1 MSLMDAF
8 GTDDRCR
15 EILEELRWPEGAECP
30 RCGSAKLSRIKARG
44 QFDCDSCRY
53 QFSATAGTVFHDS
66 HLPLRKWFIA
76 TYLMTESKKGI
87 SANQLKRMLG
97 VSYKTAWY
105 LCHRIRSAM
114 QEAQPA
120 MLSGVVEAD
129 EAFIGGKARNMH
141 KSDRTRKI
149 HGTEGADKMTVV
161 GAIERGGKVRLRLLA
176 NRRKASVLG
185 FLEEV
190 VADEA
195 VAVYTDELPSYDK
208 RGDENTVHASVNHER
223 DEWVRGDVHTNT
235 VESVWSLFDRAMIG
249 SYHQLSRKH
258 LPAYLQEFEWRF
270 NNRENSYL
278 FRDTL
283 ARLISAEALPYKE
296 LTAQHPPGDRTG
308 HMLRSR
314 H

>member
-15 EILEELRWPEGAECP
+15 ATLEELRWPEGAECP
-30 RCGSAKLSRIKARG
+30 RCGSSKLSRIQARG

-53 QFSATAGTVFHDS
+53 QFSATAGTIFHDS

-97 VSYKTAWY
+97 VSYKTSWY

-114 QEAQPA
+114 QEASPA
-120 MLSGVVEAD
+120 MLSGIVEAD
-129 EAFIGGKARNMH
+129 ETFVGGKAKTMH
-141 KSDRTRKI
+141 KADRARKI
-149 HGTEGADKMTVV
+149 HGTGGTDKMAIV
-161 GAIERGGKVRLRLLA
+161 GAIERGGKVRLRLVP
-176 NRRKASVLG
+176 NRRKASILG
-185 FLEEV
+185 FLTDV

-195 VAVYTDELPSYDK
+195 KAVYTDELPSYDTL
-208 RGDENTVHASVNHER
+208 GDEDTVHASVNHGQ
-223 DEWVRGDVHTNT
+223 DEWVRGEVHTNS
-235 VESVWSLFDRAMIG
+235 VESVWSLFDRAVTG

-270 NNRENSYL
+270 NNRENPYL

-283 ARLISAEALPYKE
+283 TRLIQADTLPYSS
-296 LTAQHPPGDRTG
+296 LTA
-308 HMLRSR
+308 
-314 H
+314 

>member
-30 RCGSAKLSRIKARG
+30 RCGSPKLSRIRDRG

-53 QFSATAGTVFHDS
+53 QFSAMAGTVFHDS

-97 VSYKTAWY
+97 VSYKTSWY

-114 QEAQPA
+114 QGANPSV
-120 MLSGVVEAD
+120 LSGVVEAD
-129 EAFIGGKARNMH
+129 ETFMGGKARNMH
-141 KSDRTRKI
+141 NADRARKI
-149 HGTEGADKMTVV
+149 HGTGGTDKMTVV
-161 GAIERGGKVRLRLLA
+161 GAIERGGKVRLRLVP

-185 FLEEV
+185 FLESV
-190 VADEA
+190 VADNAE
-195 VAVYTDELPSYDK
+195 AVYTDELPSYNTL
-208 RGDENTVHASVNHER
+208 GDEDTVHASVSHGQ

-235 VESVWSLFDRAMIG
+235 VESVWSLFDRAMVG

-258 LPAYLQEFEWRF
+258 IAAYLQEFEWRF
-270 NNRENSYL
+270 NNRENPYL

-283 ARLISAEALPYKE
+283 TRLLAAEALPYKD
-296 LTAQHPPGDRTG
+296 LTA
-308 HMLRSR
+308 
-314 H
+314 

>member
-15 EILEELRWPEGAECP
+15 EILEELRWPEGATCP
-30 RCGSAKLSRIKARG
+30 RCGSSKLSRIRDRG

-97 VSYKTAWY
+97 VSYKTSWY

-114 QEAQPA
+114 QEANPA
-120 MLSGVVEAD
+120 LLLSVVEAD
-129 EAFIGGKARNMH
+129 ETFVGGKARNMH
-141 KSDRTRKI
+141 KTDRERKI
-149 HGTEGADKMTVV
+149 HGTGGTDKMTVV
-161 GAIERGGKVRLRLLA
+161 GAIERGGKVRLRLVP

-195 VAVYTDELPSYDK
+195 AAVYTDELPSYDTQ
-208 RGDENTVHASVNHER
+208 GDEDTLGDEDTVHASVNHNR
-223 DEWVRGDVHTNT
+223 DEWVRGEVHTNT

-270 NNRENSYL
+270 NNRENPYL
-278 FRDTL
+278 FRDSL
-283 ARLISAEALPYKE
+283 QRLIEADSLPYKA
-296 LTAQHPPGDRTG
+296 LTA
-308 HMLRSR
+308 
-314 H
+314 

>member
-1 MSLMDAF
+1 MDAF

-15 EILEELRWPEGAECP
+15 EILEELRWPSGVACP
-30 RCGSAKLSRIKARG
+30 RCASPKLSRIRDRG

-87 SANQLKRMLG
+87 SANQIKRMLG
-97 VSYKTAWY
+97 VSYKTAWF

-114 QEAQPA
+114 QEAEPT
-120 MLSGVVEAD
+120 MLSGTVEAD
-129 EAFIGGKARNMH
+129 ETYIGGKATGFHSKKEASQGRLRN
-141 KSDRTRKI
+141 KTI
-149 HGTEGADKMTVV
+149 VL
-161 GAIERGGKVRLRLLA
+161 GAIERGGKVRLRVVPNA
-176 NRRKASVLG
+176 RKNNILG
-185 FLEEV
+185 FLEDV

-195 VAVYTDELPSYDK
+195 VAVYTDEFRSYDK
-208 RGDENTVHASVNHER
+208 VGDRDTIHASVNHRRE
-223 DEWVRGDVHTNT
+223 EWVRGDVHTNT

-258 LPAYLQEFEWRF
+258 LASYLQEFEWRF
-270 NNRENSYL
+270 NNRENPYL

-283 ARLISAEALPYKE
+283 TRLISAEALPYKE
-296 LTAQHPPGDRTG
+296 LTA
-308 HMLRSR
+308 
-314 H
+314 